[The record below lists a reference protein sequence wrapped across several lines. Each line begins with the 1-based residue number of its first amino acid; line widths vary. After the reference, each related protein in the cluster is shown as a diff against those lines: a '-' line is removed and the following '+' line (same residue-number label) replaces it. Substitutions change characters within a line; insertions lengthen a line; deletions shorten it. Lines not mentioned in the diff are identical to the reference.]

1 MKKFAITLCLA
12 LCLTGTSFAY
22 YEEGTMQKIDVL
34 RAQGF
39 SESTIQSVDTATRMN
54 RGKNGKTTAAFTKKT
69 GKNALGRSYT
79 AIKNYFDPLQDDGN
93 FGEHQIQFTN
103 TWNDD
108 VPEYA
113 NKFNDSYSVEN
124 L

>member
-1 MKKFAITLCLA
+1 MKKFAITLCLV
-12 LCLTGTSFAY
+12 LCATGATFAY
-22 YEEGTMQKIDVL
+22 YEEDTMQKIDVL

-39 SESTIQSVDTATRMN
+39 SESTIQTVDVATKLN
-54 RGKNGKTTAAFTKKT
+54 RGRNGKTTSTFAKKR

-103 TWNDD
+103 TWNSD

-113 NKFNDSYSVEN
+113 NKFNNSYSVEN